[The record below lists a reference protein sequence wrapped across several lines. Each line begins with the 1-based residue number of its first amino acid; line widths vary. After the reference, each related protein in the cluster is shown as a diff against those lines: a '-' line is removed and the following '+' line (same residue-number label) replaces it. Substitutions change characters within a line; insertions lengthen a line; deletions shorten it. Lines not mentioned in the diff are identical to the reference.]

1 MPSVDEEAAK
11 IQKRGEQQ
19 VELVGLG
26 SYRDGSRR
34 RNRQTPASLG
44 LSIWAICPGE
54 GIAEASVSV

>member
-26 SYRDGSRR
+26 SYRRGLLRY
-34 RNRQTPASLG
+34 NPLPQT
-44 LSIWAICPGE
+44 
-54 GIAEASVSV
+54 